1 MTGFAVDL
9 RRVAPMSGSCHFGL
23 RRSVWTLCAA
33 GGLAD
38 EQVDRDLM
46 QRLVAVNRR
55 RA

>member
-9 RRVAPMSGSCHFGL
+9 RRVAPMSGSCHFGS